1 MNSDH
6 EKLGFYKYSKELSSN
21 KAFAVVPS
29 EYVNDA
35 KTARVIW
42 YGDET
47 DHVNNIEFIFP
58 EKKQYY
64 DLQGRKVEN
73 PQKGI
78 YIINGRK
85 VIK

>member
-1 MNSDH
+1 M
-6 EKLGFYKYSKELSSN
+6 
-21 KAFAVVPS
+21 VPS
-29 EYVNDA
+29 EYVSDA
-35 KTARVIW
+35 RAAKVIW

-47 DHVNNIEFIFP
+47 DNVNNIEFIFP
-58 EKKQYY
+58 EKEQYY

-78 YIINGRK
+78 YIVNGRK